1 MHAFNNKIKEKKL
14 NSQQH
19 KFTKD
24 NFINFIKDDYFQL
37 ENFNY
42 LKNIFEKTNNFMHE
56 IELIKENIF

>member
-1 MHAFNNKIKEKKL
+1 MHAFNNKVKEKKL
-14 NSQQH
+14 NSHQH